1 MIKQIYLFTNRNL
14 LAFDEQG
21 EQVIDVQTAISWDV
35 SGKWFNREK
44 EQKAL
49 ERIIQ
54 NKPTIYLASWIE
66 QWKHEITIDEF
77 CSLLGHGPWYWEKYK
92 KPSEDQESQGEV

>member
-1 MIKQIYLFTNRNL
+1 MIKEVYLFTNRNL

-21 EQVIDVQTAISWDV
+21 EQIIDVQQAISWDTD
-35 SGKWFNREK
+35 KWFERER
-44 EQKAL
+44 EIEVL

-54 NKPTIYLASWIE
+54 NKPTIYLANWIE
-66 QWKHEITIDEF
+66 GWVHEITIDEF

-92 KPSEDQESQGEV
+92 NSQESQEPQNEV